1 MCLMFSGPCLLFFAV
16 NLKIVFLLYSLV
28 ILKVRLMVMC
38 HYFLID
44 FSDLFAEVRC

>member
-1 MCLMFSGPCLLFFAV
+1 MSDVFRTVLAFFAV